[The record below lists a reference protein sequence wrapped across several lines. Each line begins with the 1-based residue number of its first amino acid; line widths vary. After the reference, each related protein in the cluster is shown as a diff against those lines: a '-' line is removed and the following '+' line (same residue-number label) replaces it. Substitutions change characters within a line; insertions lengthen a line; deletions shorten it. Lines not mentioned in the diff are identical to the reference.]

1 MSPLSYDYSYKAYKH
16 RAFLDERC
24 EEYQKLK
31 DVLEKFTYLRA
42 RIFELRYL
50 AEQVDV
56 EKIDEIYQ
64 SSIDELILIQPVI
77 VKLSEAAE
85 FISSRDLADWEKRT
99 GGRNE

>member
-1 MSPLSYDYSYKAYKH
+1 MSPLSYDYSYKVYKH
-16 RAFLDERC
+16 KAFLDERN

-31 DVLEKFTYLRA
+31 NVLEKFTYLRE
-42 RIFELRYL
+42 RIFELRYT

-56 EKIDEIYQ
+56 EKIEEIYQ

-85 FISSRDLADWEKRT
+85 FISSREFADWKR
-99 GGRNE
+99 EHE